1 MPPADG
7 RTMDQPRLLGAFE
20 LTHVQ
25 IGEVRPAVRLAHL
38 RGALR
43 VRRAGVARVARV
55 RPAGGLADRCGS
67 EARRTGARRERERQ
81 QGHHGRG
88 HEHFSGTHHYCLLW
102 LMNVP
107 LPWSETPMAPP
118 RPAPRRPVP
127 PPVVIPAAYLSPS
140 GRDTVVVWPPP
151 GPPANPPARKL
162 GPALAQDEAGSP
174 DPCRASFPSS
184 LYSPLSAWAFAL

>member
-38 RGALR
+38 RGGLR
-43 VRRAGVARVARV
+43 VRRAGVARVARI
-55 RPAGGLADRCGS
+55 RAAGGLAHPRRL
-67 EARRTGARRERERQ
+67 EPRRTGARRERERQ

-88 HEHFSGTHHYCLLW
+88 HEHFPGTHRCLLW

-118 RPAPRRPVP
+118 RPAPDDLTRPGGYP
-127 PPVVIPAAYLSPS
+127 
-140 GRDTVVVWPPP
+140 
-151 GPPANPPARKL
+151 N
-162 GPALAQDEAGSP
+162 
-174 DPCRASFPSS
+174 
-184 LYSPLSAWAFAL
+184 